1 MDQKKDHLQTNI
13 VRPDFSICLANSFL
27 FPSSSCSFGVNGDK
41 SLSACGVSFAP
52 QKIFPS
58 PFLHRHYL
66 SGGKKI
72 EDMWKH
78 AFLFWSEKRNFVGRT
93 PTQRPPLAAPSQ
105 ISASGGYF
113 HFRQLQ

>member
-13 VRPDFSICLANSFL
+13 DRPDFSICLANSFL
-27 FPSSSCSFGVNGDK
+27 FPSSSCSFGVNDDK

-66 SGGKKI
+66 SGAKGLQWLHQARNQHQADIFIPTIVPEIKKT
-72 EDMWKH
+72 
-78 AFLFWSEKRNFVGRT
+78 SRVT
-93 PTQRPPLAAPSQ
+93 PQ
-105 ISASGGYF
+105 
-113 HFRQLQ
+113 